1 MLSFCL
7 SSPFIFFTCFVLSFF
22 LFSFILV
29 LCLFCCA
36 FCFVFF
42 LFEFFLIAS
51 FNHSLILN
59 TAHVQLL
66 TFFPLSFFHLLC
78 FVFFFVFV
86 FFFFFLAFCFTF
98 YSGSSVCF
106 FFRQKSLKTTTGAI
120 KPYFLI

>member
-1 MLSFCL
+1 MITTRARWSLSG
-7 SSPFIFFTCFVLSFF
+7 SFF

-59 TAHVQLL
+59 IARVQPQLSSPFL
-66 TFFPLSFFHLLC
+66 FFTGFVLSFF
-78 FVFFFVFV
+78 FFFVLFSS
-86 FFFFFLAFCFTF
+86 FFFLAFCFTF